1 MDELQRAIQRARA
14 VSLPVKPNE
23 NQEPNIALIE
33 RVQILEALC
42 QVFSQRLTALEHQQ
56 SKIVA
61 LMPQPVGPVEPPPP
75 LRPTVNAIQELVC
88 KAYNITQTDML
99 SKRRT
104 RRIVRPRQIA
114 MYLARRL
121 TLRSLPHIG
130 RLFGNIDHTTVGNAH
145 ERIKWARSA
154 DVELA
159 KQLTEFERQLGGIT

>member
-1 MDELQRAIQRARA
+1 MDELQRAIWRARA
-14 VSLPVKPNE
+14 VSLPVKPTGNDE
-23 NQEPNIALIE
+23 ANIALIE
-33 RVQILEALC
+33 RVQVLEALC
-42 QVFSQRLTALEHQQ
+42 QVFSQRLTALEYQQ
-56 SKIVA
+56 SQIIA
-61 LMPQPVGPVEPPPP
+61 LTPQPAGPVEPLPP

-114 MYLARRL
+114 MYLARQL

-145 ERIKWARSA
+145 ERIKYARIA
-154 DVELA
+154 DAALA
-159 KQLTEFERQLGGIT
+159 KQLTEFERQLGGVT